1 MSEGSPTLRLFI
13 ALNLTAELRARIATD
28 VLTPLRAQ
36 LPDVRWVREETLHIT
51 LAFLG
56 ELSKAEAREAHV
68 VMHEIAA
75 SQAPFSLSLTG
86 LGVFPSPARPR
97 VIWLGLADPTPV
109 HKLYRVFEHKR
120 SRLGIPAEGR
130 TYHPHVT
137 LGRLQPHAGRE
148 VRDTLA
154 PALAP
159 LEFEATVAFRSLDLM
174 RSELTP
180 KGARYT
186 VLLASPLTLQEHV

>member
-1 MSEGSPTLRLFI
+1 MRLFI
-13 ALNLTAELRARIATD
+13 ALNLTAELRAHIATD

-56 ELSKAEAREAHV
+56 ERSETEVREAHTV
-68 VMHEIAA
+68 VYEIASMHE
-75 SQAPFSLSLTG
+75 PFKASLTE

-97 VIWLGLADPTPV
+97 VVWLGITDPTPV
-109 HKLYRVFEHKR
+109 RELYRAFDCKR
-120 SRLGIPAEGR
+120 LRLGVPAEKR
-130 TYHPHVT
+130 AYHPHVT
-137 LGRLQPHAGRE
+137 LGRVPPHLGRE
-148 VRDTLA
+148 ARDTLA
-154 PALAP
+154 PALAT
-159 LEFEATVAFRSLDLM
+159 LGFEARVTFRSLDLM

-186 VLLASPLTLQEHV
+186 VLLAAPLTRREDR